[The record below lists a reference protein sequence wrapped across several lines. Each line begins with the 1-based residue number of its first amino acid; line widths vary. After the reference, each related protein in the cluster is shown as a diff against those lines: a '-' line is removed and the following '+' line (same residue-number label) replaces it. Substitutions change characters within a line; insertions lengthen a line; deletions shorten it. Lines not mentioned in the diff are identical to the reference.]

1 MAEGDQPPEKPSML
15 QGMDQVIW
23 GVLGLLGSYGYTI
36 YQYVSDK
43 NDYVY
48 AGYETAGSTAF
59 LRFIVFTAI
68 WGAFIWWKWPRE
80 GSEKDRGA

>member
-36 YQYVSDK
+36 YQYVSD
-43 NDYVY
+43 
-48 AGYETAGSTAF
+48 
-59 LRFIVFTAI
+59 
-68 WGAFIWWKWPRE
+68 
-80 GSEKDRGA
+80 